1 MEVFNFNFPIFVN
14 DLTLSNDYI
23 NIVKNKS
30 LKKYDFNKNN
40 FFDEN
45 DIYFSFITNKEIQ
58 TYLLEITKNLNCKE
72 YRIENTWIQKYDN
85 NDFHDCHIHN
95 PNSFSFVLYIDCTED
110 SSETMFYNVGYPYV
124 TTDTY
129 RVKPKSGRCV
139 VFHGA
144 IPHTALPNK
153 DDKRLIV
160 SGNIKFY

>member
-1 MEVFNFNFPIFVN
+1 MKIFSFNFPIFVK
-14 DLTLSNDYI
+14 DLTLSNNYI
-23 NIVKNKS
+23 NTVKKKS

-45 DIYFSFITNKEIQ
+45 DINFLFITNKEIQ
-58 TYLLEITKNLNCKE
+58 TYLLEILKQLKCKQ
-72 YRIENTWIQKYDN
+72 YKIQNTWIQKYDN
-85 NDFHDCHIHN
+85 NDFHDCHIHD
-95 PNSFSFVLYIDCTED
+95 PNGFSFVLYIDCTED
-110 SSETMFYNVGYPYV
+110 SSETMFYNVGYPYFS
-124 TTDTY
+124 TKTY
-129 RVKPKSGRCV
+129 KVKPKLGRCV